1 MAELLTTKEILVAL
15 DNIIKKA
22 EKYIC
27 IFTYNIKIDQNYLS
41 RLRNASKRNVTI
53 IIVFGVDNGDPDVV
67 EEVLNLPNT
76 TVYFKEYLHAK
87 FYYNEKELLVGSM
100 NLSEASA
107 KNNFELGVL
116 FKDAE
121 YQTAI
126 KKVKEEANE
135 IINDAV
141 KFEGPKK
148 QSPIVFPLSKKGACI
163 RCAKA
168 IEYNP
173 TKPLCLR
180 CYGEWSEWENE
191 YYQEEF
197 CHRCG
202 QEKFGISFAFPQ
214 CNSCYKEFI
223 QGQKKIGQKNF
234 SRPDNRVST
243 LHIDN
248 KIKEILAKKLKLNRN
263 DIPIDFDLQKHFM
276 AVGNKKAV
284 IDEIEKQFEIK
295 IAPDSQLIKDY
306 WDLYSTVARAID
318 KNL

>member
-1 MAELLTTKEILVAL
+1 MAQLLTTKEILAAL

-67 EEVLNLPNT
+67 KEVLNLPNT

-116 FKDAE
+116 FKDEE
-121 YQTAI
+121 YQSVI

-135 IINDAV
+135 IINDSV
-141 KFEGPKK
+141 KFEGPKREL
-148 QSPIVFPLSKKGACI
+148 PILSSAPRKGACV

-173 TKPLCLR
+173 SKPLCHQ

-197 CHRCG
+197 CHSCG
-202 QEKFGISFAFPQ
+202 QKRFGISFAFPQ
-214 CNSCYKEFI
+214 CKSCY
-223 QGQKKIGQKNF
+223 NRF
-234 SRPDNRVST
+234 SQSSRKANQVHFLQLGNRISN

-248 KIKEILAKKLKLNRN
+248 RIKEIIANKLRLNSN
-263 DIPIDFDLQKHFM
+263 EISIDFDLQKYFM
-276 AVGNKKAV
+276 NVSQKKSV
-284 IDEIEKQFEIK
+284 IDEIEKQFDINLSSNR
-295 IAPDSQLIKDY
+295 PSIKDY
-306 WDLYSTVARAID
+306 WDLYSAVARAIGRD
-318 KNL
+318 G